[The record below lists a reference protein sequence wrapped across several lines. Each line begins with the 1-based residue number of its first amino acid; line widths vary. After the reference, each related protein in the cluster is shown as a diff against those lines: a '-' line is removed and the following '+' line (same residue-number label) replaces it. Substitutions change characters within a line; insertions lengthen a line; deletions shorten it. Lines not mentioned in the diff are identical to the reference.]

1 MDFNFL
7 FYIFLYE
14 ESRFHEHENIEEMQ
28 RSCRR
33 NNVKY
38 NRSKD
43 RMIQSSKK
51 STMMTLRKLFKP
63 NTILTQKQLR
73 LQQIDT
79 HIRGYASCW
88 RNLILVRAANARLIV
103 SNSRIAR
110 LPATNQST
118 ISRSVAKRTWTPH
131 SRALSWGSINFPV
144 ALESKSRVCK
154 HCYKEKIREMQK
166 ISSPLREFTFF
177 VVSIFLHSRIYYF
190 SPPKEEI
197 REEDRF
203 SRESDI
209 NP

>member
-63 NTILTQKQLR
+63 NTILT
-73 LQQIDT
+73 
-79 HIRGYASCW
+79 
-88 RNLILVRAANARLIV
+88 
-103 SNSRIAR
+103 
-110 LPATNQST
+110 
-118 ISRSVAKRTWTPH
+118 
-131 SRALSWGSINFPV
+131 
-144 ALESKSRVCK
+144 
-154 HCYKEKIREMQK
+154 
-166 ISSPLREFTFF
+166 
-177 VVSIFLHSRIYYF
+177 
-190 SPPKEEI
+190 
-197 REEDRF
+197 
-203 SRESDI
+203 
-209 NP
+209 